1 MRNKIYPIPILNL
14 AFFDKHLECLIKL
27 LYEVASE
34 SAVTQVVKTHCL
46 KLIITESFVL
56 EP

>member
-1 MRNKIYPIPILNL
+1 M
-14 AFFDKHLECLIKL
+14 KL
-27 LYEVASE
+27 QVKAQW
-34 SAVTQVVKTHCL
+34 TRVVKTHCL